1 MDFQL
6 NTALDVRALRRFFL
20 VGAFGLGSLKISS
33 IDPEVV
39 DGRGV
44 VESAIVV
51 RLSDDEDCKLFHWD
65 SSFSTGNDFEGPSSR
80 SASLP
85 GFSG

>member
-6 NTALDVRALRRFFL
+6 NTALDVRALHRFFL
-20 VGAFGLGSLKISS
+20 VGVFGLGSLKISS
-33 IDPEVV
+33 IDPEV
-39 DGRGV
+39 DGRG

-51 RLSDDEDCKLFHWD
+51 RLGDDGDCKLFHWD